1 MAGIF
6 HADQDAFLIVRDE
19 RIGEC
24 FESFGSIR
32 ELPWLRKDL
41 AVLFSYK
48 RKEVGI
54 LADVDSC

>member
-19 RIGEC
+19 RIRKCLEAI
-24 FESFGSIR
+24 GSIG
-32 ELPWLRKDL
+32 ELPWFQQDF